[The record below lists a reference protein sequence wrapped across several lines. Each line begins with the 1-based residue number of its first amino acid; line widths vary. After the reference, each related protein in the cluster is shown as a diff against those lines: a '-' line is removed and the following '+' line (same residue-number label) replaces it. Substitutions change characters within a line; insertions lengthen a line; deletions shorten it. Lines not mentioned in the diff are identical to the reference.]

1 MEGVIDFTEPQ
12 PLDQFEAVEYE
23 DPWLWRVELYLSSKY
38 VPEFVESSVFK
49 MRTAA
54 LARHRVVIESHK
66 VLQGIEGLDLVLSKD
81 LTGIPMVP
89 QNSPHKRV
97 YKQGPDIGGGYQK
110 NIDEEFPGFGG

>member
-12 PLDQFEAVEYE
+12 PLEQFEAVEDLYE
-23 DPWLWRVELYLSSKY
+23 EPWLWRVEMYLSSKY
-38 VPEFVESSVFK
+38 VPEFVESSIFK

-66 VLQGIEGLDLVLSKD
+66 VLNGIADLDTVLSND
-81 LTGIPMVP
+81 LMRIPLVP

-97 YKQGPDIGGGYQK
+97 YKQGPGISGGYQEQ
-110 NIDEEFPGFGG
+110 IDREFG